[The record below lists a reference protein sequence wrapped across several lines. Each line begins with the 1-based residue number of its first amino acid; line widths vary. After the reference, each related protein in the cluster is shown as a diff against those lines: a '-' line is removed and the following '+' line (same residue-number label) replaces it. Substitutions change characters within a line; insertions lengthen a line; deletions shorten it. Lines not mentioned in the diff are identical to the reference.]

1 MHAHVFICSAGLCLL
16 VGAFNSF
23 TFKVIV
29 CNMYDPIIIFLIVSG
44 LFSVGRS
51 LLLLFPA

>member
-1 MHAHVFICSAGLCLL
+1 MHAHVFICSASLCLS

-51 LLLLFPA
+51 LLLFPA